1 MVPCSARTS
10 VILGLVGAFVG
21 LQWAI
26 GLLVFQ
32 FVLIALLGR
41 LLNKIIPSTSPGI
54 IMEIPEYRAPSFRI
68 VFQQAWK
75 KFKDFLIVG
84 VPLIV
89 AGSVV
94 IEALRVFNYLD
105 VITQAISP
113 LTVFWLGLPAFTGV
127 LLIFGILRKEAA
139 LALIITF
146 AGGALITS
154 VMSPLQMIVFSIVIM
169 LYVPCISTIAVLV
182 KETGIKI
189 TAGMVLAE
197 TVMAIVL
204 GGIAYRLLGLII

>member
-1 MVPCSARTS
+1 
-10 VILGLVGAFVG
+10 
-21 LQWAI
+21 
-26 GLLVFQ
+26 
-32 FVLIALLGR
+32 
-41 LLNKIIPSTSPGI
+41 
-54 IMEIPEYRAPSFRI
+54 MEIPEYRAPSFKI

-139 LALIITF
+139 LALVITF

-154 VMSPLQMIVFSIVIM
+154 VMSPLQMIVFSVVIM